1 MAIGELA
8 GQFAQDDEVVREVL
22 NAEASPS
29 SPDAFLDDLSGAG
42 EPVETVGW
50 TDAVGL
56 EHAGRGVLGAYERA
70 GDLCRCTVLTC
81 MEPHG
86 RLSCREVSGS
96 TSFRLSA
103 RTRALLP
110 FARLASRRSEGV
122 PPRRCDVVGG
132 VMKGSSLER
141 LHEPRASES
150 AQATLEMALCTV
162 ALLGMII
169 GVAVIWRAAER
180 GVLAKLVEEAASHGL
195 DVAGAIDAAL
205 F

>member
-1 MAIGELA
+1 M
-8 GQFAQDDEVVREVL
+8 
-22 NAEASPS
+22 
-29 SPDAFLDDLSGAG
+29 
-42 EPVETVGW
+42 
-50 TDAVGL
+50 
-56 EHAGRGVLGAYERA
+56 
-70 GDLCRCTVLTC
+70 
-81 MEPHG
+81 
-86 RLSCREVSGS
+86 
-96 TSFRLSA
+96 
-103 RTRALLP
+103 
-110 FARLASRRSEGV
+110 

-195 DVAGAIDAAL
+195 DVVGAIDAAL

>member
-1 MAIGELA
+1 MGSEMCIR
-8 GQFAQDDEVVREVL
+8 DR
-22 NAEASPS
+22 
-29 SPDAFLDDLSGAG
+29 
-42 EPVETVGW
+42 GW
-50 TDAVGL
+50 SMRAVGCW
-56 EHAGRGVLGAYERA
+56 EPMSGREP
-70 GDLCRCTVLTC
+70 LCRCTVFLIC

-103 RTRALLP
+103 RTGALLP
-110 FARLASRRSEGV
+110 FAWRASRRGEGV

-150 AQATLEMALCTV
+150 AQAALEMALCTV

-180 GVLAKLVEEAASHGL
+180 GVFAKLVEEAASHGL